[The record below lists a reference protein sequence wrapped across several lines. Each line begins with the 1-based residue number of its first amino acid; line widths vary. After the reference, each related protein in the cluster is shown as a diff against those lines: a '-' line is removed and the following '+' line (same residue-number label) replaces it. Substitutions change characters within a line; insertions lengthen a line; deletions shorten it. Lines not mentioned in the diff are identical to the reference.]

1 MDRTSMTFA
10 DLQANKENS
19 TLARLEREL
28 RLVADNC
35 PKCQGAREHPF
46 LYRGRENIVPCVRC
60 EPLYKFL
67 EPLERALEILRG
79 DSPY

>member
-35 PKCQGAREHPF
+35 PKCQGAQRASFSFPRPGK
-46 LYRGRENIVPCVRC
+46 YR
-60 EPLYKFL
+60 PLRL
-67 EPLERALEILRG
+67 LRTPL
-79 DSPY
+79 

>member
-1 MDRTSMTFA
+1 MTFA
-10 DLQANKENS
+10 DLQANKEDS
-19 TLARLEREL
+19 TLARLGREL

-60 EPLYKFL
+60 EPVYKFL
-67 EPLERALEILRG
+67 EPLEQALEILRS